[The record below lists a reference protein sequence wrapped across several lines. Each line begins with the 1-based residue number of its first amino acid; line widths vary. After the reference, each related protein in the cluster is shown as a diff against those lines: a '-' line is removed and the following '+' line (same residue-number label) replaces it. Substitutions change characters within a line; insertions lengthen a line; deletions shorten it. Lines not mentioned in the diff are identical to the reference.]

1 MYLVEGL
8 FMCGDGDD
16 DEIKDIEMEKDIRVE
31 EISGELVS

>member
-1 MYLVEGL
+1 MVEGL
-8 FMCGDGDD
+8 FMCGGGDE